1 MKNLKLLLVI
11 RLIINLAD
19 SLFYIV
25 SLWSVS
31 TYYESELL
39 TGVVVTLI
47 TLPDMLLIFFGPIID
62 RTSPRKII
70 WVSSIVQII
79 TLTIIVLTFTE
90 ISPVIFMILVF
101 ISASASSIT
110 YLIEEVM
117 IPQIIEK
124 KKIVFANSMFAIA
137 DRVMDS
143 IFNGVSGIL
152 LSVFT
157 IIGLYQLNLLL
168 FALPVIPL
176 IFLKF
181 KSANISHDKFSLKI
195 YKEELLIGSKFI
207 SKQRVILA
215 LLLPLIFLNFFN
227 SVNAVALPFYS
238 QEFSE
243 PSTMFGLISAVP
255 GLGGLLGTLV
265 VDKISNKMKSGH
277 ILGVFLI
284 LKGVFWSIGIIWQ
297 NMYLT
302 LLLIFVSYI
311 FSGIYNVIFSS
322 LFQLLTPINLL
333 GRVNTT
339 LESVITLAMP
349 LGGILGGVFV
359 TFLGSVTTM
368 LLFGGAAVL
377 SGIFYLLHDRISG
390 LPLVK
395 EVTEETF

>member
-255 GLGGLLGTLV
+255 GLVGLLGTLV

-284 LKGVFWSIGIIWQ
+284 LNGVFWSIGIIWQ

>member
-377 SGIFYLLHDRISG
+377 SGIFYLLHVRISG

>member
-284 LKGVFWSIGIIWQ
+284 LNGVFWSIGIIWQ

-377 SGIFYLLHDRISG
+377 SGIFYLLHVRISG

>member
-1 MKNLKLLLVI
+1 
-11 RLIINLAD
+11 
-19 SLFYIV
+19 
-25 SLWSVS
+25 
-31 TYYESELL
+31 
-39 TGVVVTLI
+39 
-47 TLPDMLLIFFGPIID
+47 
-62 RTSPRKII
+62 
-70 WVSSIVQII
+70 
-79 TLTIIVLTFTE
+79 
-90 ISPVIFMILVF
+90 
-101 ISASASSIT
+101 
-110 YLIEEVM
+110 
-117 IPQIIEK
+117 
-124 KKIVFANSMFAIA
+124 
-137 DRVMDS
+137 
-143 IFNGVSGIL
+143 
-152 LSVFT
+152 
-157 IIGLYQLNLLL
+157 
-168 FALPVIPL
+168 
-176 IFLKF
+176 
-181 KSANISHDKFSLKI
+181 
-195 YKEELLIGSKFI
+195 
-207 SKQRVILA
+207 
-215 LLLPLIFLNFFN
+215 
-227 SVNAVALPFYS
+227 
-238 QEFSE
+238 
-243 PSTMFGLISAVP
+243 MFGLISAVP